1 MEEINP
7 MELLR
12 SNLSR
17 VRIPEPTN
25 RIYKQECCLSF
36 DSPRSEGGL
45 FVDMNTFLAFG
56 KDHVVWNYEKTG
68 NPVYLHIKQMKKLVS
83 EDRPLKKPTLLA
95 IGIDGGFDN
104 NEQEYEETHNIV
116 ILPSYVTL
124 PFPSVELPEK
134 VRLAVDAIL
143 MAEGAER
150 KEQVAAWT
158 ADKKQISAYAMEL
171 LQIGNVAVPPSGWKC
186 AKCDKTENL
195 WLNLTDGMI
204 LCGRKNWDGTG
215 GNNHAVEHYKETGYP
230 LAVKLGTITSD
241 LEAADVF
248 SYPEDD
254 SVIDPHLAEHL
265 AYFGIDFSSL
275 QKTEMTTAERELD
288 QNTNFDWNRIQE
300 SGQDVEPIFGP
311 GYTGLV
317 NLGNSCYMAATMQVV
332 FSTQSFCRR
341 YYMNQ
346 SLKMAFETAPADP
359 TVDLNM
365 QLTKLAHGLLSGK
378 YSLPSSEKDG
388 TAEPPVKDTKEGT
401 ATPPVKDAKQE
412 GIPPRMFKA
421 VIAASHPEFSTM
433 RQQDALEFFLH
444 FIDQVERSNS
454 AKPELDPSRSFKFGV
469 EERILCS
476 SGKVA
481 YNKRLDYILSLNIP
495 LHEATNKQ
503 ELEAFNKIKAGKMSE
518 GKDVSSDEI
527 VRPRVPLEA
536 CLANFAAPEEI
547 RDFYSSALKA
557 KTTALKTAGL
567 TSFPDYLVLHMRKF
581 VMEAG
586 WVPKKL
592 DVYIDVPDII
602 DISHMRSKGLQP
614 GEELLPEAAPEGE
627 AESSQPI
634 ADEAIVAQLAS
645 MGFNQLHC
653 QKAAINTSNAGVEEA
668 MNWLLSHMDDPDI
681 DAPISHGAKGT
692 EASVD
697 QSAVDTLVSFGFQEE
712 IARMALKASGGDI
725 EKATDWIF
733 NNPNASAAS
742 AMDTNTSSNSTP
754 TPVDAG
760 LPDGGGRYRLFGI
773 VSHIGTSTQCG
784 HYVAH
789 ILKDGR
795 WVIFNDAKVAASINP
810 PKDMGYLYF
819 FERING

>member
-1 MEEINP
+1 MLDP
-7 MELLR
+7 MDLLR

-25 RIYKQECCLSF
+25 RIYKQECCISF
-36 DSPRSEGGL
+36 DTPRSEGGL

-56 KDHVVWNYEKTG
+56 KDCVGWNYEKTG
-68 NPVYLHIKQMKKLVS
+68 NPVYLHIKQTKVLVP
-83 EDRPLKKPTLLA
+83 EDRPLKKPTLMA
-95 IGIDGGFDN
+95 IGVDGGFDN
-104 NEQEYEETHNIV
+104 NEPEYEETHNIV
-116 ILPSYVTL
+116 LLPDYVTL

-134 VRLAVDAIL
+134 VRLAVNAIL
-143 MAEGAER
+143 LAEGAER
-150 KEQVAAWT
+150 KEQLAAWT
-158 ADKKQISAYAMEL
+158 AEKKQVSAYATN
-171 LQIGNVAVPPSGWKC
+171 LQQIDNGIIIPSSGWKC
-186 AKCDKTENL
+186 CKCDKRENL

-215 GNNHAVEHYKETGYP
+215 GNNHAIEHYKETGYP
-230 LAVKLGTITSD
+230 LAVKLGTITAD
-241 LEAADVF
+241 LEGADVF

-254 SVIDPHLAEHL
+254 SILDPLLAQHLAF
-265 AYFGIDFSSL
+265 FGIDFSSL
-275 QKTEMTTAERELD
+275 LKTEMTTAERELD

-300 SGQDVEPIFGP
+300 SGQEVELIFGP

-332 FSTQSFCRR
+332 FSTHSF
-341 YYMNQ
+341 YSGYFKNQ
-346 SLKMAFETAPADP
+346 SLKMAFEKAPADP

-378 YSLPSSEKDG
+378 YSVPVTEEKDH
-388 TAEPPVKDTKEGT
+388 TNAIAPATKL
-401 ATPPVKDAKQE
+401 KQE

-421 VIAASHPEFSTM
+421 VIAASHPEFSSM

-444 FIDQVERSNS
+444 FLDQVERVHSGR
-454 AKPELDPSRSFKFGV
+454 PEVDPARSFKFGI
-469 EERILCS
+469 EDRIMCS

-481 YNKRLDYILSLNIP
+481 YNRRLDYILSLNIP
-495 LHEATNKQ
+495 LHAATNKE
-503 ELEAFNKIKAGKMSE
+503 ELEAFKKLKAEKIAE
-518 GKDVSSDEI
+518 GKEVSNDEI

-536 CLANFAAPEEI
+536 CLASFSSPEEI
-547 RDFYSSALKA
+547 QDFYSTGLKA
-557 KTTALKTAGL
+557 KTTAVKSAGL

-581 VMEAG
+581 VMEVG

-614 GEELLPEAAPEGE
+614 GEELLPEGGE
-627 AESSQPI
+627 EEEPNEPV
-634 ADEAIVAQLAS
+634 ADESIVFQLVS

-653 QKAAINTSNAGVEEA
+653 QKAAINTSNTGVEEA
-668 MNWLLSHMDDPDI
+668 MNWLLSHMGDADI
-681 DAPISHGAKGT
+681 DAPISQGGQCA
-692 EASVD
+692 VD
-697 QSAVDTLVSFGFQEE
+697 QSKVDMLISFGFQEDT
-712 IARMALKASGGDI
+712 ARKALKASGGDI

-733 NNPNASAAS
+733 NNPDASAS
-742 AMDTNTSSNSTP
+742 SDMDATTSDTAP
-754 TPVDAG
+754 TAIDAG
-760 LPDGGGRYRLFGI
+760 LPDGAGRYRLIGI

-795 WVIFNDAKVAASINP
+795 WVIFNDDKIGASVNP

-819 FERING
+819 FERLSS

>member
-1 MEEINP
+1 MELDP
-7 MELLR
+7 MDLLR

-25 RIYKQECCLSF
+25 RIYKQECCISF
-36 DSPRSEGGL
+36 QTPRSEGGL
-45 FVDMNTFLAFG
+45 FIDMFNFLAFG
-56 KDHVVWNYEKTG
+56 KECVSWNFEKTG
-68 NPVYLHIKQMKKLVS
+68 NAVYLHIKQTKKMVP

-95 IGIDGGFDN
+95 IGVDGGFDN
-104 NEQEYEETHNIV
+104 NDTEYEETRSIV
-116 ILPSYVTL
+116 ILPQYVSL

-134 VRLAVDAIL
+134 VRLAADGIL
-143 MAEGAER
+143 LAEGAER

-158 ADKKQISAYAMEL
+158 AADTKQVSAYAENL
-171 LQIGNVAVPPSGWKC
+171 QQIGDGVFIPPSGWKC
-186 AKCDKTENL
+186 SQCDKMDNL
-195 WLNLTDGMI
+195 WLNLTDGVI

-215 GNNHAVEHYKETGYP
+215 GNNHAIEHYKKTGYP
-230 LAVKLGTITSD
+230 LAVKLGTITTDIES
-241 LEAADVF
+241 ADVY

-254 SVIDPHLAEHL
+254 SVLDPLLAQHLAF
-265 AYFGIDFSSL
+265 FGIDFSSL
-275 QKTEMTTAERELD
+275 QKTELTTAERELD

-300 SGQDVEPIFGP
+300 SGQEVEPIFGP

-317 NLGNSCYMAATMQVV
+317 NLGNSCYLAATMQVV
-332 FSTQSFCRR
+332 FSTQSFSSR
-341 YYMNQ
+341 YYINQ
-346 SLKMAFETAPADP
+346 NLKKAFEAAPADP

-378 YSLPSSEKDG
+378 YSIPASENDENANVASS
-388 TAEPPVKDTKEGT
+388 TKT
-401 ATPPVKDAKQE
+401 DKQE

-421 VIAASHPEFSTM
+421 VIAASHPEFSSM

-444 FIDQVERSNS
+444 FIDQVERTNS
-454 AKPELDPSRSFKFGV
+454 AKAELDPSRSFKFGI
-469 EERILCS
+469 EDRIMCS

-481 YNKRLDYILSLNIP
+481 YNRRNDYTLSLNIP
-495 LHEATNKQ
+495 LHEATNKD
-503 ELEAFNKIKAGKMSE
+503 ELESFHKLKADKLSE
-518 GKDVSSDEI
+518 GKEPSSDEI

-536 CLANFAAPEEI
+536 CLANFSAPEEI
-547 RDFYSSALKA
+547 HDFYSTALKT

-602 DISHMRSKGLQP
+602 DISHMRSKGHQP
-614 GEELLPEAAPEGE
+614 EEELLPDAVPEE
-627 AESSQPI
+627 DSDKPWVNEEIVSQL
-634 ADEAIVAQLAS
+634 VS
-645 MGFNQLHC
+645 MGFNHIHC
-653 QKAAINTSNAGVEEA
+653 QKAALNTSNAGVEEA

-681 DAPISHGAKGT
+681 DAPISKGQGSQ
-692 EASVD
+692 SVD
-697 QSAVDTLVSFGFQEE
+697 QSKVDTLISFGFQEDV
-712 IARMALKASGGDI
+712 ARKALEASNGDI

-733 NNPNASAAS
+733 SNPDASVSSMDAS
-742 AMDTNTSSNSTP
+742 SSNTTSVP
-754 TPVDAG
+754 NGAD
-760 LPDGGGRYRLFGI
+760 LPDGGGKYRLIGI

-789 ILKDGR
+789 IRKDGR
-795 WVIFNDAKVAASINP
+795 WVIFNDDKVGASINP

-819 FERING
+819 FERLIG

>member
-1 MEEINP
+1 MAEINP

-56 KDHVVWNYEKTG
+56 KDHVAWNYEKTG
-68 NPVYLHIKQMKKLVS
+68 NPVYLHIKQTQKLVS
-83 EDRPLKKPTLLA
+83 EDRPLKKPALLA

-104 NEQEYEETHNIV
+104 NEPEYEETHNIV

-134 VRLAVDAIL
+134 VRLAVDSIL
-143 MAEGAER
+143 LAEGAER

-158 ADKKQISAYAMEL
+158 ADKKQKSTYAMEL
-171 LQIGNVAVPPSGWKC
+171 QQIGNVVVPPSGWKC
-186 AKCDKTENL
+186 AKCDKTDNL

-215 GNNHAVEHYKETGYP
+215 GNNHAVEHYRETGYP

-346 SLKMAFETAPADP
+346 NLKMAFETAPADP

-378 YSLPSSEKDG
+378 YSLPASERD
-388 TAEPPVKDTKEGT
+388 GT
-401 ATPPVKDAKQE
+401 ATPSVKDAKQE

-444 FIDQVERSNS
+444 FLDQVERSNA

-469 EERILCS
+469 EDRILCS

-503 ELEAFNKIKAGKMSE
+503 ELEAFNKIKAEKMSE
-518 GKDVSSDEI
+518 GKDVSNDEI

-614 GEELLPEAAPEGE
+614 GEELLPEAVPEGE
-627 AESSQPI
+627 VESSQPV
-634 ADEAIVAQLAS
+634 ADDAIVAQLAS

-681 DAPISHGAKGT
+681 DAPISHSAKGA
-692 EASVD
+692 EASID

-733 NNPNASAAS
+733 SNPNAYAS
-742 AMDTNTSSNSTP
+742 ASSMGTDTASNSTP

-795 WVIFNDAKVAASINP
+795 WVIFNDDKVGASINP